1 MYLYLRHSSLFRI
14 TKEDHISHPFP
25 QYVLKRV
32 LQWLNSNMDIRK
44 SRCRDQ
50 AGCPFTVLNL
60 KFQRLSIFFWKSQ
73 ESDPIL
79 GIASPEGHSVWKAT
93 LKTWEDTSITWIVFG
108 QYRLWSEDKLFVLVA
123 DTREDGRPGTVP
135 SSFAVRLHERSL

>member
-1 MYLYLRHSSLFRI
+1 MNSNSINRHMSQKIRVYYSNLERFEICIFVVIAQHSFAPLLMYLYLRHSSLFRI

-50 AGCPFTVLNL
+50 AGCPLTVLNL

-79 GIASPEGHSVWKAT
+79 GIASPEGHSV
-93 LKTWEDTSITWIVFG
+93 
-108 QYRLWSEDKLFVLVA
+108 
-123 DTREDGRPGTVP
+123 
-135 SSFAVRLHERSL
+135 